1 MKSFFYFLFGITKIP
16 LTFAVYYYTSTL
28 LDMVEIKGLNFS
40 YPRQPSLFKDL
51 DLSLQNG
58 HIYGLLGK
66 NGAGKS
72 TLLKNMAGLVFPV
85 SGTCRFNGLNVAKR
99 PVAVLE
105 DIYFIAEELFVPS
118 LSPVQFVGNTA
129 GFYPKFNK
137 TDFYSYLKLL
147 DVDLDAVMDKQSF
160 GQQKKAMIAFG
171 LATHTSLLIMD
182 EPTNGLDIPSKV
194 QFRKLIASVLTED
207 RCIVISTHQVR
218 DLDSLIDTLL
228 VLHRGD
234 IVVNCSIDEVTERLS
249 FGIYAD
255 TDDMQV
261 LYEEESMRGKNAIL
275 ANTTAKFSKPDI
287 ELLFNA
293 IISDSKPL
301 LDILNPSRHE

>member
-1 MKSFFYFLFGITKIP
+1 MI
-16 LTFAVYYYTSTL
+16 
-28 LDMVEIKGLNFS
+28 EIRKLNFG
-40 YPRQPSLFKDL
+40 YPRKPLLLQDL
-51 DLSLQNG
+51 NLTLKEG

-72 TLLKNMAGLVFPV
+72 TLLKNMAGLTFPQK
-85 SGTCRFNGLNVAKR
+85 GNCLFNGIDVADR

-105 DIYFIAEELFVPS
+105 DIYFIAEELYVPS
-118 LSPVQFVGNTA
+118 LTPVQFVGNTA
-129 GFYPKFNK
+129 GFYPRFSQS
-137 TDFYSYLKLL
+137 DFYAYLKAL

-171 LATHTSLLIMD
+171 LATNTSLLIMD

-194 QFRKLIASVLTED
+194 QFRKLIASVLTAD

-228 VLHRGD
+228 VL
-234 IVVNCSIDEVTERLS
+234 DEREITINQSLDEISEKLTFGSYPGTEGLE
-249 FGIYAD
+249 
-255 TDDMQV
+255 V
-261 LYEEESMRGKNAIL
+261 LYEEESIRGKNVIL
-275 ANTTAKFSKPDI
+275 TNMTGKFSKVDL

-293 IISDSKPL
+293 IVSRNKPVINSL
-301 LDILNPSRHE
+301 KSTGNE

>member
-1 MKSFFYFLFGITKIP
+1 MI
-16 LTFAVYYYTSTL
+16 
-28 LDMVEIKGLNFS
+28 EIKDLQFGYQKNK
-40 YPRQPSLFKDL
+40 PLFKGL
-51 DLSLQNG
+51 HLNLAKG

-72 TLLKNMAGLVFPV
+72 TLLKNMAGLAYPQHGQCYFNGINV
-85 SGTCRFNGLNVAKR
+85 SGR

-105 DIYFIAEELFVPS
+105 DIYFLAEELFVPN
-118 LSPVQFVGNTA
+118 LTPAQFVANTA
-129 GFYPKFNK
+129 YFYPHFNK
-137 TDFYSYLKLL
+137 ADFYRYLGIL
-147 DVDLDAVMDKQSF
+147 DVDIDAIMDKQSF

-171 LATHTSLLIMD
+171 LAANTGLLIMD

-228 VLHRGD
+228 ILHNGE
-234 IVVNCSIDEVTERLS
+234 IIINQSIDDVQEKIVFES
-249 FGIYAD
+249 HPD
-255 TDDMQV
+255 TQGLPV
-261 LYEEESMRGKNAIL
+261 LYEETGPRGKNVIL
-275 ANTTAKFSKPDI
+275 KNQSGEYSKVDL

-293 IISDSKPL
+293 IIIGNQPVLQTLKASA
-301 LDILNPSRHE
+301 HE